1 MGSLSL
7 GVFLAAGAAA
17 AKIGGGG
24 GPPPPGD
31 GGGGRDGDGGEAATP
46 EDRLDA
52 SYKSLAQVERAYE
65 ASLSHEQLAAENE
78 AKKVMRAQSSQA
90 RFTARESQQRWGA

>member
-24 GPPPPGD
+24 GPPPGD
-31 GGGGRDGDGGEAATP
+31 GGGSDGGGGEAAAATP
-46 EDRLDA
+46 EDRLEE

-65 ASLSHEQLAAENE
+65 ASLSPAQLAAELE
-78 AKKVMRAQSSQA
+78 AKKMARYDSQMSK
-90 RFTARESQQRWGA
+90 RTSRETKERW